1 VVERTFLQAGRL
13 VRPLARS
20 ARVRSRGYSL
30 PLQRR
35 MTDFGAD
42 VAFGR
47 VPAKLEEHYGITV
60 PVSAVRSVTE
70 RHARAM
76 RDGATLQRERSQA
89 AGEPQLIAELDG
101 SMIPVVDTVAPQ
113 DATPGQDRRKTRTL
127 RWQEAR
133 LALVHAPGSAS
144 PVFGATLD
152 GPEAVGE
159 QLLHCAIRAG
169 LGRATQ
175 VHGLGDGAPWI
186 AEQMERVFGAQGR
199 YLLDFY
205 HVGEYLAAAAKGGAA
220 TNPKAWVDCQQ
231 QRLKA
236 GQVQDVLAALQPH
249 LEPEI
254 VPSAEAPSRACDRSL
269 RNRLDQLDYSGALA
283 SDLPI
288 GSGEIESAH
297 RYVIQA
303 RLKLAGAWW
312 TEDTAHDMLT
322 LRVCRA
328 NHDWE
333 SYGSTRTRHTAGE
346 PTQDF

>member
-1 VVERTFLQAGRL
+1 MVERTFLQAGRL
-13 VRPLARS
+13 VRPLACS
-20 ARVRSRGYSL
+20 AGVRSRGYSL

-35 MTDFGAD
+35 ITDFGAD

-47 VPAKLEEHYGITV
+47 VPAKLEEHYGIQV

-70 RHARAM
+70 GHARAL
-76 RDGATLQRERSQA
+76 RDGAQLQEAWPQA
-89 AGEPQLIAELDG
+89 AGEPRLIAELDG
-101 SMIPVVDTVAPQ
+101 SMIPIVDTVAPE
-113 DATPGQDRRKTRTL
+113 AAAPGQDRRKTRTL

-133 LALVHAPGSAS
+133 LALAYAPGSVN

-152 GPEAVGE
+152 GPEAAGNEVR
-159 QLLHCAIRAG
+159 HCALRAG

-175 VHGLGDGAPWI
+175 VHGLGDGALWI

-199 YLLDFY
+199 YLVDFY

-220 TNPKAWVDCQQ
+220 TEPTAWLACQKEQ
-231 QRLKA
+231 LKT
-236 GQVQDVLAALQPH
+236 GQVQQVLHALQPH
-249 LEPEI
+249 LEAETL
-254 VPSAEAPSRACDRSL
+254 PSAAAPVRACHRYLS
-269 RNRLDQLDYSGALA
+269 NRLDHLDYAGALA
-283 SDLPI
+283 ADLPI

-312 TEDTAHDMLT
+312 NEAIAHDMLA

-333 SYGSTRTRHTAGE
+333 SYWSTQTRHTAGE
-346 PTQDF
+346 PTQQF